1 MRAKKR
7 KGKRKKSIG
16 NIVLLGINALCI
28 LLLLLSY
35 LAPHIDPQSSWP
47 FAFLGLGYPILLL
60 FNVVFVSF
68 WAIKRSKLFIL
79 SVICILLGWIPLKKH
94 VGFHRKPNEQS
105 IKQPDS
111 SNIRILTYNVHLFR
125 EEDNDIQPK
134 TKAAVTALIQSVSPD
149 IVCMQ
154 EFYTRKK
161 GKYNN
166 KRNMAP
172 ALGLD
177 YSYFHPVIENEY
189 EAYGL
194 VIFSRYPIKN
204 AGSIPN
210 YQGKRTLNRA
220 IYADIVKNG
229 RAFRVYNIHLQSIGF
244 QPQDYAFV
252 KDVKSRSFEND
263 NVASTKRIGSR
274 LKQAFFERSAQAK
287 QLKEEIN
294 RCRKPVIITGDFND
308 TPLSFAVHTISN
320 DLNNSFEKKGA
331 GWGITYNGEFPNF
344 QIDYILSSKVFEVKH
359 YGILKK
365 KLSDHYAVWS
375 DLKL

>member
-7 KGKRKKSIG
+7 KRKRGLG
-16 NIVLLGINALCI
+16 NFALLGINAVCI
-28 LLLLLSY
+28 LLLCLSY
-35 LAPHIDPQSSWP
+35 LAPYVDPQSFWP
-47 FAFLGLGYPILLL
+47 MAFFGLGYPIFLLTNFL
-60 FNVVFVSF
+60 FVLL
-68 WAIKRSKLFIL
+68 WAFKKSKLLIL
-79 SVICILLGWIPLKKH
+79 SLLCILCGYIPLRKH
-94 VGFHRKPNEQS
+94 IGFNSKPDKES
-105 IKQPDS
+105 IKHPDS
-111 SNIRILTYNVHLFR
+111 NSIRVLTYNVHLFR
-125 EEDNDIQPK
+125 EEDHDVQPK
-134 TKAAVTALIQSVSPD
+134 TKKAVTELIQSVSPD

-166 KRNMAP
+166 RQNMAP
-172 ALGLD
+172 ALGLP

-194 VIFSRYPIKN
+194 IILSRHPIKN

-210 YQGKRTLNRA
+210 YQGKKTLNRA

-229 RAFRVYNIHLQSIGF
+229 RAFRIYNIHLQSIGF
-244 QPQDYAFV
+244 QPRDYAFV

-274 LKQAFFERSAQAK
+274 LKHAFFERSAQAK
-287 QLKEEIN
+287 QIKAEIN

-308 TPLSFAVHTISN
+308 TPLSFAVRTISD
-320 DLNNSFEKKGA
+320 DLNNSFEKKGS

-344 QIDYILSSKVFEVKH
+344 QIDYILSSKAFKVKH
-359 YGILKK
+359 YQILKK

-375 DLKL
+375 DLTL

>member
-1 MRAKKR
+1 MGAKIR
-7 KGKRKKSIG
+7 KGKRKRSLGKF
-16 NIVLLGINALCI
+16 VLLGINALCV
-28 LLLLLSY
+28 LLLCLSY
-35 LAPHIDPQSSWP
+35 LAPYIDPQSFWP
-47 FAFLGLGYPILLL
+47 LAFFGLGYPIFLLANL
-60 FNVVFVSF
+60 VFIIL
-68 WAIKRSKLFIL
+68 WALKKSKYLIL
-79 SVICILLGWIPLKKH
+79 SLLCILCGYVPLKKH
-94 VGFHRKPNEQS
+94 IGFRSKPDEAS
-105 IKQPDS
+105 IKRPDS
-111 SNIRILTYNVHLFR
+111 SSIRVLTYNVHLFR
-125 EEDNDIQPK
+125 KEDQDVRPK
-134 TKAAVTALIQSVSPD
+134 TKTAVTELILSVSPD

-161 GKYNN
+161 GKYNS
-166 KRNMAP
+166 RQNMAP
-172 ALGLD
+172 ALGLS
-177 YSYFHPVIENEY
+177 YSYFHPVVENEY

-194 VIFSRYPIKN
+194 IILSRYPIKN

-274 LKQAFFERSAQAK
+274 LKHAFFERSEQAK
-287 QLKEEIN
+287 RIKEEIN

-308 TPLSFAVHTISN
+308 TPLSFAVHTVSS

-344 QIDYILSSKVFEVKH
+344 QIDYILSSKTFEVKH
-359 YGILKK
+359 YQILKK

-375 DLKL
+375 DLAL